1 MHVQWIK
8 SKTVLLQNWTQFNS
22 LRPEG
27 VYLKKLKNFQ
37 PEESPLMN
45 EYKTI
50 NLVYESEITINN
62 LTSSSIST
70 LLSYFQDYFITIFS
84 LLYHS

>member
-27 VYLKKLKNFQ
+27 VYLKKTKEF
-37 PEESPLMN
+37 PARR
-45 EYKTI
+45 K
-50 NLVYESEITINN
+50 
-62 LTSSSIST
+62 SI
-70 LLSYFQDYFITIFS
+70 DE
-84 LLYHS
+84 